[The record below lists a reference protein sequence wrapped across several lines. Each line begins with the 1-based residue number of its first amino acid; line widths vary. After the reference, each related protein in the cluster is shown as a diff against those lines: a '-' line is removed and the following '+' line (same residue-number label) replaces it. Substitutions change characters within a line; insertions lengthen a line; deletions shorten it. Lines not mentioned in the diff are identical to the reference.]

1 MNHETPMAQG
11 PVECLVGRIAYPRNS
26 YSKPYMVRGW
36 YLDSN
41 GCFKTYG
48 SGYAESFPDETDYTP
63 NVEVQRDSGSI
74 IAGGSAGTTC

>member
-11 PVECLVGRIAYPRNS
+11 LVECLVGRIAYPRNS

-63 NVEVQRDSGSI
+63 NAKLTGLAPKGDKS
-74 IAGGSAGTTC
+74 

>member
-11 PVECLVGRIAYPRNS
+11 LVECLVGRIAYPRNS

-63 NVEVQRDSGSI
+63 NVEHNRRPQGVRVDGPV
-74 IAGGSAGTTC
+74 GHL